1 MGGAV
6 SPKGLA
12 SLEPKPSTRLPP
24 KLTAVE
30 CDRVAVFIDKN
41 SRSSKVE
48 RLIATD
54 IQRYIDDNFSVHY
67 QQSNIHR
74 LFMS

>member
-1 MGGAV
+1 MGG
-6 SPKGLA
+6 PKIF
-12 SLEPKPSTRLPP
+12 SFTIRRPP

-30 CDRVAVFIDKN
+30 CDRVTAFIDKN

-67 QQSNIHR
+67 Q
-74 LFMS
+74 